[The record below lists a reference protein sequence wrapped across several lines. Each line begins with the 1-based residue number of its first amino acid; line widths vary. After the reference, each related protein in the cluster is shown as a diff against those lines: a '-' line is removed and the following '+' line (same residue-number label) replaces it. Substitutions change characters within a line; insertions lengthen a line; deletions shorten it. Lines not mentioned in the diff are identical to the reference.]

1 MSITELIQ
9 YARFIISKILHP
21 NIIHLN
27 NQNNSKKFVL
37 LSYIT
42 NPFRMSP
49 NNSRFNH
56 HSNKWECRKMANIW
70 LKHGYNVD
78 VIDWNNTHFIP
89 KRNYAIFIDIHANM
103 ERLTPF
109 LKNSKKILH
118 ITGAHW
124 KFQNTAETK
133 RLSDLK
139 SRRGFSLKPR
149 RQVTP
154 CNGIEYADCATIL
167 GNKFTQDTYAFSKK
181 VLYPIHLSTSLLFPH
196 YEKDF
201 TKINKNYLWLG
212 STGMV
217 HKGLDLVLEAF
228 SQLPDYNLIVCG
240 PVDME
245 KDFENAYFKELYQSS
260 NIKTLGFVSLDSKD
274 FLDTIQNTVGLIYPS
289 CSEGQAG
296 SVISCMHAGLIPIIS
311 YESGVDTGDF
321 GCTLSENTIDAII
334 EAVISLSQKPTEELR
349 IMSYKSWSYAREYHT
364 REMFSKD
371 YEDFVEK
378 ILNKTES
385 F

>member
-1 MSITELIQ
+1 MSIAEFIQ
-9 YARFIISKILHP
+9 YTRFIISKLLHP

-27 NQNNSKKFVL
+27 NQNGSNKFVL

-56 HSNKWECRKMANIW
+56 HSNKWECREMANIW
-70 LKHGYNVD
+70 LNHGYNVD
-78 VIDWNNTHFIP
+78 VIDWNNTRFIP
-89 KRNYAIFIDIHANM
+89 KRDYSIFIDIHSNM

-124 KFQNTAETK
+124 KFQNAAETK
-133 RLSDLK
+133 RLSDLRL
-139 SRRGFSLKPR
+139 RRGFSLKPR

-154 CNGIEYADCATIL
+154 CNGIEYADYATIL

-181 VLYPIHLSTSLLFPH
+181 ALFPIHLSTSILMPY

-228 SQLPDYNLIVCG
+228 SQLPDYKLTVCG
-240 PVDME
+240 PVDKE
-245 KDFENAYFKELYQSS
+245 NDFKNAFFKELYQLP
-260 NIKTLGFVSLDSKD
+260 NIKTVGFVDLESKD
-274 FLDTIQNTVGLIYPS
+274 FLDTVQNTVGLIYPS

-311 YESGVDTGDF
+311 YESGVDTCDF
-321 GCTLSENTIDAII
+321 GYTLSENTVDSII
-334 EAVISLSQKPTEELR
+334 EAVIFLSQKSSEELK

-371 YEDFVEK
+371 YEDFVEN
-378 ILNKTES
+378 ILNKIDS
-385 F
+385 S